1 MLRLRLRLRFSGK
14 YPLKDIGMVLK
25 DIAGAAA
32 PELIVVLG
40 IPIEGLNRYLM
51 ASLT

>member
-1 MLRLRLRLRFSGK
+1 MLRLRCSGK
-14 YPLKDIGMVLK
+14 YPLKDIGMVLE
-25 DIAGAAA
+25 DIAGAAP
-32 PELIVVLG
+32 PELIVVFG